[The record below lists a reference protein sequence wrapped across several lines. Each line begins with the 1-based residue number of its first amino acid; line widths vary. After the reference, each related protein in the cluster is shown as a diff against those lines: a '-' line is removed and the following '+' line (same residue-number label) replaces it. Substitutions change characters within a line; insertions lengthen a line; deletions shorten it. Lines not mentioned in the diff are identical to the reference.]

1 MRQITFLCE
10 RALNSLENM
19 SVDDLLK
26 LQQMAKDDFEEA
38 FKGLCKAESEE
49 RLVSYY
55 WEKTLESVK
64 KNPVPF
70 DNEHVHAVTHV
81 EKHAGEL
88 DNNMLSKERWE
99 YLIRSFGWAMHL
111 SCQLYLETQKWIK
124 KKS

>member
-19 SVDDLLK
+19 SVEDLLK
-26 LQQMAKDDFEEA
+26 LQQMAKEDFVEA
-38 FKGLCKAESEE
+38 FKGLCKAEMEE
-49 RLVSYY
+49 RDVQYY
-55 WEKTLESVK
+55 WNQTLESVNR
-64 KNPVPF
+64 NPVPF

-88 DNNMLSKERWE
+88 DDGSLTKERWE
-99 YLIRSFGWAMHL
+99 YLIKSFGMAMNL
-111 SCQLYLETQKWIK
+111 SCQLYLTTGVWIK